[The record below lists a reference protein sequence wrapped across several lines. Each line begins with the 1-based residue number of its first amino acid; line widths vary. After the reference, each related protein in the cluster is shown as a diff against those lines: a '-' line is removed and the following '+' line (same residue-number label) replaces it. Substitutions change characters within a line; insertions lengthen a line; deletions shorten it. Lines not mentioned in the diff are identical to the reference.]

1 MTTVSPVNAPLIDFD
16 HHSDDFAENLETIV
30 RDIRSCPV
38 AYTNNNGG
46 HFIVST
52 HALAKRVLSDVE
64 TFKSGREPDGSG
76 GLFIPTFPI
85 PFPGGAL
92 LPAECD
98 PPHHTLLRRSLDKYF
113 NRPATEKLRPR
124 INQVVTEVFDRVV
137 TMGEFDV
144 VQDIGHLVGPTMMM
158 GYIGFPLEFR
168 TTFIEAIRTGFQRK
182 VDDSDVSFLT
192 EMAMQAMGVIME
204 KRANPGDDVASK
216 LMEELPDIDDVG
228 MLSFLILLL
237 FAGFETTEA
246 MITNSLW
253 YLDEHRD
260 LREELRND
268 RSLIPGA
275 LDEFLRLAAPE
286 TTTVR
291 TVTREV
297 ELGGVRLGAG
307 DRVLVLLA
315 SGNLDANVFP
325 DPDRIDI
332 RRNCGQSLTF
342 GHGIHHCP
350 GNHMTKIEAEVI
362 LNQVLDRIPGY
373 SIDRENSRRFTD
385 RAAANGWITMPART
399 NLS

>member
-1 MTTVSPVNAPLIDFD
+1 MTALTPANAPVVEFD
-16 HHSDDFAENLETIV
+16 HHSADFATNLESIV
-30 RDIRSCPV
+30 RDMRSCPV
-38 AYTNNNGG
+38 AFTNNNGG
-46 HFIVST
+46 HFIVSS
-52 HALAKRVLSDVE
+52 HALAKRVLSDVV

-98 PPHHTLLRRSLDKYF
+98 PPEHTRLRRSLDKYF

-124 INQVVTEVFDRVV
+124 VNEIVTGVFDRVV
-137 TMGEFDV
+137 EMGEFDIV
-144 VQDIGHLVGPTMMM
+144 EDIGHLVGPTMMM

-168 TTFIEAIRTGFQRK
+168 HTFIDAIRTGFQRK
-182 VDDSDVSFLT
+182 VDDDDVSFLT
-192 EMAMQAMGVIME
+192 DMAMQAMGVIQE
-204 KRANPGDDVASK
+204 KRKNPGDDVASK
-216 LMEELPDIDDVG
+216 LMATLPDIDDVG

-253 YLDEHRD
+253 YLDQNRE
-260 LREELRND
+260 LREELRTD

-275 LDEFLRLAAPE
+275 LDEFLRIAAPE

-291 TVTREV
+291 TVTCDV
-297 ELGGVRLGAG
+297 ELDGVQLHEG

-315 SGNLDANVFP
+315 SGNLDENVFP
-325 DPDRIDI
+325 DPDRIDV

-342 GHGIHHCP
+342 GHGPHHCP
-350 GNHMTKIEAEVI
+350 GNHLTKIEAEVI
-362 LNQVLDRIPGY
+362 INQVLDRIPDY
-373 SIDRENSRRFTD
+373 TIDRENSKRFTD
-385 RAAANGWITMPART
+385 RAAANGWITMPANT
-399 NLS
+399 NL

>member
-1 MTTVSPVNAPLIDFD
+1 MTTVSPTNAPVVDFD
-16 HHSDDFAENLETIV
+16 HHSDDFASNLETIV
-30 RDIRSCPV
+30 RDMRSCPV

-52 HALAKRVLSDVE
+52 HALAKQVLRDVE
-64 TFKSGREPDGSG
+64 TFKSSREADGSG

-98 PPHHTLLRRSLDKYF
+98 PPYHTQLRRSLDKYF
-113 NRPATEKLRPR
+113 NRPATEQLRPR
-124 INQVVTEVFDRVV
+124 IVEIVTGVFDRVV

-144 VQDIGHLVGPTMMM
+144 VHDVGHLVGPTMMM

-168 TTFIEAIRTGFQRK
+168 HTFIDAIRTGFQRK
-182 VDDSDVSFLT
+182 VDDNDVSFLY
-192 EMAMQAMGVIME
+192 EMATQAMGVIQD
-204 KRANPGDDVASK
+204 KRKNPGDDVASK
-216 LMEELPDIDDVG
+216 LMEALPDIDDVG

-253 YLDEHRD
+253 YLDEHRE
-260 LREELRND
+260 LREELRRD
-268 RSLIPGA
+268 RTLIPGA

-291 TVTREV
+291 TVTRDV
-297 ELGGVRLGAG
+297 ELGGVRLTAG

-315 SGNLDANVFP
+315 SGNLDETVFP
-325 DPDRIDI
+325 DADRIDI

-350 GNHMTKIEAEVI
+350 GNHLTKIEAEEI
-362 LNQVLDRIPGY
+362 LNQVLDRIPDY

-399 NLS
+399 NL

>member
-1 MTTVSPVNAPLIDFD
+1 MTAVTPTNAPIVDFD
-16 HHSDDFAENLETIV
+16 HHSDDFAHNMESIV
-30 RDIRSCPV
+30 RDMRSCPV
-38 AYTNNNGG
+38 AYTENNGG
-46 HFIVST
+46 HFVVSS
-52 HALAKRVLSDVE
+52 HALAKRVLKDVQ

-98 PPHHTLLRRSLDKYF
+98 PPQHTLLRRSLDRYF
-113 NRPATEKLRPR
+113 NRAATEKLRP
-124 INQVVTEVFDRVV
+124 QVEEVVTGVFDRVV
-137 TMGEFDV
+137 TMGEFDIV
-144 VQDIGHLVGPTMMM
+144 EDIGHLVGPTMMM
-158 GYIGFPLEFR
+158 TYIGFPLEFR
-168 TTFIEAIRTGFQRK
+168 PTFIDAIRTGFQRK
-182 VDDSDVSFLT
+182 VDDDDVSFLL
-192 EMAMQAMGVIME
+192 EMGMQAMGVVLE
-204 KRANPGDDVASK
+204 KRKNPGDDVASQ
-216 LMEELPDIDDVG
+216 LMETLPEIDDVG

-253 YLDEHRD
+253 YLDHHRD
-260 LREELRND
+260 IREELRND

-275 LDEFLRLAAPE
+275 LDEFLRIAAPE

-291 TVTREV
+291 TVTCDV
-297 ELGGVRLGAG
+297 ELGGVQLHAG

-315 SGNLDANVFP
+315 SGNLDESVFP
-325 DPDRIDI
+325 DPDKIDI

-350 GNHMTKIEAEVI
+350 GNHLTKIEAEVI
-362 LNQVLDRIPGY
+362 LNQVLDRIPDY
-373 SIDRENSRRFTD
+373 TIDREDSKRFRD

-399 NLS
+399 NL

>member
-1 MTTVSPVNAPLIDFD
+1 MTAVSPANAPVVDFD
-16 HHSDDFAENLETIV
+16 HHSDDFATNMETIV
-30 RDIRSCPV
+30 RDMRSCPV
-38 AYTNNNGG
+38 SYTDNNGG

-52 HALAKRVLSDVE
+52 HALAKQVLSDVV
-64 TFKSGREPDGSG
+64 TFKSGREADGSG

-85 PFPGGAL
+85 PIPGGAL

-98 PPHHTLLRRSLDKYF
+98 PPYHTLLRRSLDKYF
-113 NRPATEKLRPR
+113 NRPATEKLRPKV
-124 INQVVTEVFDRVV
+124 IEVVTGVFDRVV

-144 VQDIGHLVGPTMMM
+144 VEDIGHLVGPTMMM
-158 GYIGFPLEFR
+158 DYIGFPLEFR
-168 TTFIEAIRTGFQRK
+168 PTFIEAIRTGFQRK
-182 VDDSDVSFLT
+182 VDDDDDVSFLT
-192 EMAMQAMGVIME
+192 DMAMQAMGVIME
-204 KRANPGDDVASK
+204 KRNNPGDDVASK
-216 LMEELPDIDDVG
+216 LMETLPDMDDVG

-275 LDEFLRLAAPE
+275 LDEFLRIAAPE

-291 TVTREV
+291 TVTCDV
-297 ELGGVRLGAG
+297 ELGGVLLHEG

-315 SGNLDANVFP
+315 SGNLDESVFP

-342 GHGIHHCP
+342 GHGPHHCP
-350 GNHMTKIEAEVI
+350 GNHLTKIEAEVI
-362 LNQVLDRIPGY
+362 LNQVLDRIPDY
-373 SIDRENSRRFTD
+373 TIDRENSRRFTD

-399 NLS
+399 NL